1 MKTFLI
7 AMICL
12 LMMTNPVGKAAI
24 VPNRRNSP
32 IEDATHKANDLGG
45 KLKELDSL
53 LDQIQ

>member
-24 VPNRRNSP
+24 VPNRGNSP

-53 LDQIQ
+53 LDQIK